1 MVNYSRNFIFQV
13 KASLR
18 EFINLKAS
26 KSYQTMLDAVTSDTE
41 RGYSQ
46 GSLQIRRICRDH
58 VPVCLQYNLQ
68 RRWLVLWHEYH
79 VWLLCG
85 SLDDKCSHSL
95 GHLNTLFPVGRT
107 VWVYLEGVA
116 LMEETCSLCLLV
128 LTATSKSI
136 PSPAWDT
143 YITGFNVCR
152 TEELR
157 AWC

>member
-46 GSLQIRRICRDH
+46 GSLQIRRICRDR

-68 RRWLVLWHEYH
+68 RR
-79 VWLLCG
+79 
-85 SLDDKCSHSL
+85 
-95 GHLNTLFPVGRT
+95 
-107 VWVYLEGVA
+107 
-116 LMEETCSLCLLV
+116 
-128 LTATSKSI
+128 
-136 PSPAWDT
+136 
-143 YITGFNVCR
+143 
-152 TEELR
+152 
-157 AWC
+157 